1 MDNNDNKGCVKKTKK
16 NLMIIVIKS
25 LSFKIYGLF
34 EKIIDENDR
43 KYDITY
49 LSRLM
54 KCYKVIIVPA
64 SWLKRTS
71 NTNSSI
77 C

>member
-43 KYDITY
+43 KYHITY

-54 KCYKVIIVPA
+54 K
-64 SWLKRTS
+64 LL
-71 NTNSSI
+71 
-77 C
+77 